1 MPFSLSVFFRETA
14 KNYTLLS
21 KKKRLRFTT
30 RFENLNVIVNGDR
43 AQLQQIINNL
53 LSNAL
58 KFTEK
63 GTVTLTAEYSNE
75 KLRIS
80 VQDSG
85 PGMTKEELKRIFNAF
100 ERLDNAKHTPGFG
113 LGLAITSKLI
123 QWMSGEISVESRI
136 GK

>member
-1 MPFSLSVFFRETA
+1 MPLFRLYAQSGKYPAGVLSAGYRTNPTEYDALFIISILQRNGKELHLAV
-14 KNYTLLS
+14 

-63 GTVTLTAEYSNE
+63 GQSL
-75 KLRIS
+75 
-80 VQDSG
+80 
-85 PGMTKEELKRIFNAF
+85 
-100 ERLDNAKHTPGFG
+100 
-113 LGLAITSKLI
+113 
-123 QWMSGEISVESRI
+123 
-136 GK
+136 